1 MKKDCLLSYLDY
13 NIFEIKSIGS
23 STGTDTYY
31 KTIGY
36 AGLFI
41 NQTGRKNQYTAL
53 DISLTF
59 LSMHYPRKLIKHLTQ
74 NRNLIAEKSSPGV
87 YTISK
92 EIFSAQ
98 IIVTKELPSEEN
110 LYLHCLAQNRPE
122 TDVLNRIAADYES
135 HRDQSLYNRYL
146 HQLTTAY
153 SVSRKGER
161 SMVCEGL
168 LNLFGTSSEEIIE
181 KTQRADADYYQPQID
196 SLASQNQYLMDL
208 LKKNNIPF
216 ETAPER

>member
-1 MKKDCLLSYLDY
+1 MII
-13 NIFEIKSIGS
+13 IFSRSKALVLPQEQIPIIRRSDMPDFS
-23 STGTDTYY
+23 ST
-31 KTIGY
+31 
-36 AGLFI
+36 
-41 NQTGRKNQYTAL
+41 
-53 DISLTF
+53 
-59 LSMHYPRKLIKHLTQ
+59 
-74 NRNLIAEKSSPGV
+74 
-87 YTISK
+87 
-92 EIFSAQ
+92 
-98 IIVTKELPSEEN
+98 
-110 LYLHCLAQNRPE
+110 RPE

-216 ETAPER
+216 ESASAPKG

>member
-1 MKKDCLLSYLDY
+1 MSYLDY
-13 NIFEIKSIGS
+13 NILEIKGISS

-41 NQTGRKNQYTAL
+41 DQTGRKNQYTAL

-74 NRNLIAEKSSPGV
+74 DRNLMVEKSSPGV
-87 YTISK
+87 YTICK
-92 EIFSAQ
+92 EIFSVQ

-110 LYLHCLAQNRPE
+110 LYLHCLARNRPE

-153 SVSRKGER
+153 SVIGN
-161 SMVCEGL
+161 CE
-168 LNLFGTSSEEIIE
+168 T
-181 KTQRADADYYQPQID
+181 D
-196 SLASQNQYLMDL
+196 SQS
-208 LKKNNIPF
+208 
-216 ETAPER
+216 